1 MMAQRPNEGS
11 AEAPE
16 RVLVKAGLIGES
28 QAREALDRVA
38 AMPRRCRAVP
48 GRYVPQAAVDLG
60 MAGKRPVLEAL
71 AKAWGLP
78 FEEDVKAKVDPAF
91 LGEPLF
97 KNYVSF
103 KEAARRGWLPLG
115 LEDGDLVLACAG
127 PVDPLLLEDLGFR
140 VPPGAKVRPVLA
152 LAREIDAVLDSVDPE
167 EQRLGPGSVAREWEK
182 EDR

>member
-11 AEAPE
+11 SDTPE
-16 RVLVKAGLIGES
+16 RVLLKAGLIGER
-28 QAREALDRVA
+28 QAREALDRVS
-38 AMPRRCRAVP
+38 AMPRRRREVP
-48 GRYVPQAAVDLG
+48 GRCLPQAVVDLG
-60 MAGKRPVLEAL
+60 MAGKRAVLEAL
-71 AKAWGLP
+71 AEAWGLP
-78 FEEDVKAKVDPAF
+78 FEEDVKARVDPAF

-97 KNYVSF
+97 KGYVSF

-115 LEDGDLVLACAG
+115 VEDGDLILACAG

-167 EQRLGPGSVAREWEK
+167 ERRIGPGSVAREWEK
-182 EDR
+182 EGR